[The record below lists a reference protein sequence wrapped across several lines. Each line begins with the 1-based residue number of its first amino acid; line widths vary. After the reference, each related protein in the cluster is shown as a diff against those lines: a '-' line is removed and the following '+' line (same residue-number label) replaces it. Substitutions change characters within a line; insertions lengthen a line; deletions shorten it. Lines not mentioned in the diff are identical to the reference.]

1 MNYDYY
7 HSPEYKRMLARR
19 HAEREGREYKTKEY
33 WVKQKAEHQATTL
46 RNTYFRE
53 LLWAFDRIISEQ
65 HWDFWDNVNKTDGC
79 WIWTGHI
86 DSEGYGDCG
95 NGRSAHRVAYKL
107 ATGQDP
113 GELFVL
119 HKCDTPACV
128 RPDHLFL
135 GTHLDNVRDMD
146 TKGRR
151 GDCRQKLNLNDVVTI
166 RGLQGTASKKVVA
179 AQFGI
184 STKQVQRIWS
194 GKRWPVDG
202 VSLPRNTALVSPRP
216 PVGLSPSPPLLFQE
230 W

>member
-33 WVKQKAEHQATTL
+33 WVKQKAGHQATTL

-65 HWDFWDNVNKTDGC
+65 HWDFWDNVRKTDNC
-79 WIWTGHI
+79 WIWAGHI
-86 DSEGYGDCG
+86 DSEGYGECSHG
-95 NGRSAHRVAYKL
+95 KSAHRVAYKL

-113 GELFVL
+113 GESFVL

-146 TKGRR
+146 AKGRR
-151 GDCRQKLNLNDVVTI
+151 GDCRQKLNGSED
-166 RGLQGTASKKVVA
+166 
-179 AQFGI
+179 
-184 STKQVQRIWS
+184 
-194 GKRWPVDG
+194 
-202 VSLPRNTALVSPRP
+202 LV
-216 PVGLSPSPPLLFQE
+216 G
-230 W
+230 